1 MAVLESSVLGNLVL
15 AVFVLGDF
23 AFGNSVVELGGLE
36 IAALQNLDPEWSPE
50 LPPAVHAVAAVQL
63 RGATSV
69 FARAALAVVGEAE
82 VVAAEVAVGGV
93 EEELA
98 QDFAQG
104 LAEELA
110 ERPHLESAGSSD
122 AAGVNGLAVE
132 APCLD

>member
-1 MAVLESSVLGNLVL
+1 MAVLESSVLESSVLGNLVL
-15 AVFVLGDF
+15 AVFVLGGF
-23 AFGNSVVELGGLE
+23 AFGNSVVELGSLE

-69 FARAALAVVGEAE
+69 FARAALAVVG
-82 VVAAEVAVGGV
+82 GV

-104 LAEELA
+104 LAQELA

>member
-1 MAVLESSVLGNLVL
+1 MAVLESSVLGNLVLAVFVL

-69 FARAALAVVGEAE
+69 FARAALAVVG
-82 VVAAEVAVGGV
+82 GV

-104 LAEELA
+104 LAQELA

-122 AAGVNGLAVE
+122 AAGAVSYTHLTL
-132 APCLD
+132 PTIYSV

>member
-1 MAVLESSVLGNLVL
+1 M
-15 AVFVLGDF
+15 
-23 AFGNSVVELGGLE
+23 
-36 IAALQNLDPEWSPE
+36 
-50 LPPAVHAVAAVQL
+50 HAVAAVQL

-98 QDFAQG
+98 QDFA
-104 LAEELA
+104 EELA

>member
-69 FARAALAVVGEAE
+69 FARAALAVVG
-82 VVAAEVAVGGV
+82 GV
-93 EEELA
+93 EEALS
-98 QDFAQG
+98 
-104 LAEELA
+104 LI
-110 ERPHLESAGSSD
+110 HI
-122 AAGVNGLAVE
+122 
-132 APCLD
+132 

>member
-69 FARAALAVVGEAE
+69 FARAALAVVG
-82 VVAAEVAVGGV
+82 GV
-93 EEELA
+93 EEALA

-104 LAEELA
+104 FAEELA

>member
-69 FARAALAVVGEAE
+69 FARAALAVVG
-82 VVAAEVAVGGV
+82 GV
-93 EEELA
+93 EEELAQDFA

>member
-69 FARAALAVVGEAE
+69 FARAALAVVG
-82 VVAAEVAVGGV
+82 GV

-104 LAEELA
+104 LA

>member
-69 FARAALAVVGEAE
+69 FARAALAVVG
-82 VVAAEVAVGGV
+82 GV

>member
-50 LPPAVHAVAAVQL
+50 LPPELPPAVHAVAAVQL

-69 FARAALAVVGEAE
+69 FARAALAVVG
-82 VVAAEVAVGGV
+82 GV

-104 LAEELA
+104 FAEELA

>member
-23 AFGNSVVELGGLE
+23 AFGNSVVALGSLE

-69 FARAALAVVGEAE
+69 FARAALAV
-82 VVAAEVAVGGV
+82 VGGV

>member
-36 IAALQNLDPEWSPE
+36 IATLQNLDPEWSPE

-69 FARAALAVVGEAE
+69 FARAALAVVG
-82 VVAAEVAVGGV
+82 GV

-104 LAEELA
+104 LAQELA

>member
-50 LPPAVHAVAAVQL
+50 MPPAVHAVAAVQL

-69 FARAALAVVGEAE
+69 FARAALAV
-82 VVAAEVAVGGV
+82 VGGV

>member
-69 FARAALAVVGEAE
+69 FARAALAVVG
-82 VVAAEVAVGGV
+82 GV

-104 LAEELA
+104 LAQELA

>member
-69 FARAALAVVGEAE
+69 FARAALAVVG
-82 VVAAEVAVGGV
+82 GV
-93 EEELA
+93 EEALA

>member
-69 FARAALAVVGEAE
+69 FARAALAVVG
-82 VVAAEVAVGGV
+82 GV

-98 QDFAQG
+98 QDFAQGLAEG

>member
-69 FARAALAVVGEAE
+69 FARAALAVVG
-82 VVAAEVAVGGV
+82 GV
-93 EEELA
+93 E
-98 QDFAQG
+98 
-104 LAEELA
+104 EELA